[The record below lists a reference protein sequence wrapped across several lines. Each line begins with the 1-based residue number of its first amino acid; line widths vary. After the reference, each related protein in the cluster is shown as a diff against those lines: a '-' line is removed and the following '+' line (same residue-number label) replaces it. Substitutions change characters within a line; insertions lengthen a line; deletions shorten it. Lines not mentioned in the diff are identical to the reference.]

1 MFDGFHGNCAKETC
15 AECALKSLYSS
26 LLRAGVLRMLVCFTL
41 SACAAIGLLSVFTVL
56 TLPGIL
62 PMNTF

>member
-1 MFDGFHGNCAKETC
+1 
-15 AECALKSLYSS
+15 
-26 LLRAGVLRMLVCFTL
+26 MLVCFTL